1 MEEVAREFRIRM
13 TQGQTMKEHNEFRR
27 QFYQE
32 VVEIAKKLVA
42 EEVLKASHDS
52 HKVLRPESGRVAGY
66 ISPPTSTESPD
77 YNFSPA
83 VSCSKLVQS
92 LKARKGDWVSGKY
105 PLVIL
110 AFDEAHTLTNRE
122 ETHNATWSNFSVLRH
137 VLRALC
143 HFPLFTLFLSTTG
156 KISRFTPPVQDT
168 SKRIAEHDLNL
179 IKPFTDLGL
188 DTLAEQVDVG
198 GGWNLEQVTDD
209 AHIVNMGRPL

>member
-1 MEEVAREFRIRM
+1 M
-13 TQGQTMKEHNEFRR
+13 
-27 QFYQE
+27 
-32 VVEIAKKLVA
+32 
-42 EEVLKASHDS
+42 
-52 HKVLRPESGRVAGY
+52 
-66 ISPPTSTESPD
+66 
-77 YNFSPA
+77 
-83 VSCSKLVQS
+83 
-92 LKARKGDWVSGKY
+92 
-105 PLVIL
+105 
-110 AFDEAHTLTNRE
+110 TNRE

-179 IKPFTDLGL
+179 IRPFTDLGL